1 MRAYK
6 HQALALAIAA
16 IVSSGARAEPAV
28 EGTAEQDNTNTESE
42 FTLLGPLVVYGEPE
56 KTKSATKL
64 GLSIYETPQ
73 TVSVISRDQ
82 MDDFS
87 LRNAEDVLRYTPGV
101 TVERV
106 ETDRTYYTARGFDIV
121 NFQYDG
127 VGVPF
132 SYGLN
137 QGHDDSFIYEQVE
150 VVKGATGLITGLA
163 NPSATINFVRKR
175 PTDETQAHF
184 AASAGSWDYG
194 RVEADVSGQLIED
207 RLKGRL
213 VVARETGDS
222 YMDRYSRDTNVF
234 YGVLTADLTDFSR
247 LTIGHSINDGH
258 SDGTISGGLPLFY
271 ADGGVTNF
279 DRSTNT
285 ATDWAYQDVKQ
296 TRSFVEY
303 EHDLN
308 DRWMAKLIYTHAVQD
323 KDWDTF
329 YTTGAPDR
337 ATGLGLSAD
346 ASRYDA
352 QDKQDVFDMY
362 VTGTFD
368 AWGQEHELV
377 VGANY
382 ADIELTGS
390 SRYASAWHYDPLGS
404 DWDKGNT
411 PRPEFDL
418 FDAATQTTDI
428 EQDQTSYYLSTR
440 LRATDKLAVL
450 LGARTIDSDQSGIS
464 YGADQ
469 DASVD
474 ETVPYAGLTYEALP
488 GTMLYGSYSKV
499 FQPQTW
505 VDSSL
510 QPLGAVEGDSWE
522 VGIKQEL
529 FDSGLVLTLAHFGS
543 HQDNFG
549 EWESVDPASGLNI
562 YRGVEYDSKGFEIEL
577 AGQVTDNLNLSA
589 GFTALQVDDVDGHE
603 TRTYIPTRQFKL
615 ATSYRVPSM
624 ENLRI
629 GGGVRWQNEIYY
641 NGVEVQDSYALVDL
655 FAKHQLTDNVSLA
668 LNINNL
674 TNEEY
679 FESPQWGQVLYGEP
693 RRVLGTITWKY

>member
-16 IVSSGARAEPAV
+16 IASSGARAESATQETEAP
-28 EGTAEQDNTNTESE
+28 DNTGAESE

-213 VVARETGDS
+213 VVARKAGDS

-271 ADGGVTNF
+271 ADGGVTSF

-337 ATGLGLSAD
+337 TTGLGLSAD
-346 ASRYDA
+346 ASRYKA
-352 QDKQDVFDMY
+352 QDKQNIFDMY

-382 ADIELTGS
+382 ADIDLTAS

-404 DWDKGNT
+404 DWAEGNT

-418 FDAATQTTDI
+418 FDPATQTTDI
-428 EQDQTSYYLSTR
+428 EQDQTSYYISTR

-450 LGARTIDSDQSGIS
+450 LGARTIDSEQSGIS

-510 QPLGAVEGDSWE
+510 HPLGAVEGDSWE

-577 AGQVTDNLNLSA
+577 AGQVTDNLSLSA
-589 GFTALQVDDVDGHE
+589 GFTALQIDDVDGHE

-615 ATSYRVPSM
+615 ATSYRIPSM

-693 RRVLGTITWKY
+693 RRVLGTLTLKY